1 MRLCACFT
9 QMGGLRGLLPLLE
22 NAAGWDLRLHG
33 REPVLRYLRG
43 LPALPALPPL
53 PLEDAFASLED
64 ADVLLTD
71 TINLSRSARGARCRD
86 LWEEARRA
94 GVPSVAFVDS
104 WWGYRERFLLPGED
118 LTTATLPDVVAVV
131 DDIAHQDMLDAGF
144 APERLRVLGSPWLSS
159 LAGRRRRDGV
169 RADLDIG
176 AEEFVLAFVSQPL
189 ARVLNDRDA
198 WGFTEEDVLP
208 ALLRACGELPP
219 DVQDRLRVLCLAHP
233 EEDEQALA
241 ELIRA
246 QAPAFPAQACKVPD
260 PLELVGACDLVT
272 GMFSILL
279 VEAALCGVPVLSI
292 QPGLRRE
299 DMLVTNRT
307 GATLALR
314 QAEQLPAM
322 LRRMACDA
330 PFRAH
335 RLERQRRFPV
345 IADSRARWTRLLH
358 TLAASRSAQA

>member
-22 NAAGWDLRLHG
+22 NATGWDIRLHA
-33 REPVLRYLRG
+33 REPALHYLRSRG
-43 LPALPALPPL
+43 LRAQ
-53 PLEDAFASLED
+53 PLEQAPASLED

-71 TINLSRSARGARCRD
+71 TINLSRSVQGARCRD
-86 LWEEARRA
+86 LWDRARRA

-104 WWGYRERFLLPGED
+104 WWGYRERFLLPGEGLAD
-118 LTTATLPDVVAVV
+118 ATLPDVVAVV

-144 APERLRVLGSPWLSS
+144 ASDGLRVLGSPWLSS
-159 LAGRRRRDGV
+159 LAGRRERPRDRI
-169 RADLDIG
+169 RADLDLR
-176 AEEFVLAFVSQPL
+176 AEEFLLAFVSQPL
-189 ARVLNDRDA
+189 ARVLNDRDS
-198 WGFTEEDVLP
+198 WGFTEQEVLP
-208 ALLRACGELPP
+208 ALLRACGQLPP
-219 DVQDRLRVLCLAHP
+219 EILNRLRVLCLAHP
-233 EEDEQALA
+233 EEDEQALTD
-241 ELIRA
+241 LIRA
-246 QAPAFPAQACKVPD
+246 QAPAFPAQVRKDPD

-292 QPGLRRE
+292 QPGLKRE

-314 QAEQLPAM
+314 QSDQLPGL

-330 PFRAH
+330 PLRAH
-335 RLERQRRFPV
+335 RLEQQRLFPV
-345 IADSRARWTRLLH
+345 IAESRTRWTSLLN